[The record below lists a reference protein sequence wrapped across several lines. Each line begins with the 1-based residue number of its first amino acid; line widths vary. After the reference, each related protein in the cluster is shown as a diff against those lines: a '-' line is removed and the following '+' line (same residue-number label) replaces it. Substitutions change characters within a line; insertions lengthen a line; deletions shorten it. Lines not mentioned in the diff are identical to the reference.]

1 MSKLITLSEVREKL
15 ILGQKID
22 IVFCT
27 YDQKR
32 QTGGDREELLQVM
45 STNPVQLKV
54 ERKKKS
60 DVLEQEKEKKNPNHQ
75 FNGTV
80 NLRLQNGDIRKVHWI
95 LIEKVNGKQVVI

>member
-27 YDQKR
+27 YDAR
-32 QTGGDREELLQVM
+32 RNTGGDREEIFQVI
-45 STNPVQLKV
+45 STSPQQLKV
-54 ERKKKS
+54 ERTKKA
-60 DVLEQEKEKKNPNHQ
+60 DIVEQEKIKKNPNHQ
-75 FNGTV
+75 LNGTV
-80 NLRLQNGDIRKVHWI
+80 NVRLQNAEIRKIHWI